1 MEQSSETAL
10 LDRFLDPIGRC
21 LTPEVARRIVAFRAD
36 EAMQARID
44 ELAEKSNEG
53 RLSETER
60 REYDTYIRAIDFV
73 TVLQLK
79 ARSILPPEETAA

>member
-1 MEQSSETAL
+1 MAL

-21 LTPEVARRIVAFRAD
+21 LTQEVARRIVDLRAD

-44 ELAEKSNEG
+44 ELAEKCNEG
-53 RLSETER
+53 QLTEAEHQ
-60 REYDTYIRAIDFV
+60 EYDTYVRAIDFV

-79 ARSILPPEETAA
+79 ARSLLPPEESAA